1 MNIKASFPH
10 DVFIKKMNAAIKHI
24 DGYEDGMEVVSTG
37 GGYEV
42 QQLGASINN
51 STISGMLSAAKK
63 QLDAEAAAELK
74 KTINK

>member
-1 MNIKASFPH
+1 MKIKASFPD

-24 DGYEDGMEVVSTG
+24 DGYEKGMEVVNTG

-42 QQLGASINN
+42 QQLGTSINN

-63 QLDAEAAAELK
+63 QLAAEAAAKLK